1 MPIFRVIDNLK
12 ESQDGRYAKDKEEKS
27 ISVDRRSPTDS
38 LPEPCTMFKSESHS
52 DLLMNSLVNNED
64 RIYDSVDDLERV
76 LTQAEDNGQSSTIK
90 SRILIQKT
98 KLSLRLSQFARRKRR
113 PQDLR
118 RPEKWK
124 IFLMLRKLIGKA
136 PKNDITM
143 RIF

>member
-1 MPIFRVIDNLK
+1 MIDNLK

-118 RPEKWK
+118 RP
-124 IFLMLRKLIGKA
+124 
-136 PKNDITM
+136 
-143 RIF
+143 

>member
-1 MPIFRVIDNLK
+1 MIDNLK

-27 ISVDRRSPTDS
+27 FSVDRRSPTDS
-38 LPEPCTMFKSESHS
+38 LPEPCTMFKSQSHS

-76 LTQAEDNGQSSTIK
+76 LTQAEDNGQSSAIK
-90 SRILIQKT
+90 SKILIQKT
-98 KLSLRLSQFARRKRR
+98 KLSLRLSQFARRKQR
-113 PQDLR
+113 PQNLR
-118 RPEKWK
+118 RQEKWK

-136 PKNDITM
+136 SKNNITM